1 MASARGSS
9 KAVLGAALAV
19 SLLALASRAAA
30 QDDGP
35 AIPAVDPYT
44 KGDPAALETAG
55 YVSFGPFRWGDDV
68 TSERVASAL
77 GGETLLWVETA
88 HFRLG
93 SALEAYDFPVDR
105 VEKKRLEGELARL
118 KQRLPGIKA
127 KPKELDPWLRLHLFA
142 QRIEELYTDFQE
154 TFGLTDADPRPP
166 QPGGASA
173 LGAGPYLGMQDKF
186 SVLLVE
192 KRSTLARYTATFCGG
207 EWGDTFRFYFQ
218 KSGGLFAGL
227 SVESLGADLQDDL
240 TFQYAVAFILSHNL
254 YAGFRGYDGEGPTWW
269 QEGLGRWFA
278 RRIDE
283 RCLIYTAGE
292 GELLR
297 GEEEAR
303 WGPKVRAR
311 VENRAFPRIE
321 EMFAWEEPGG
331 WEYSRHMMTWSRVDF
346 VLHAEPE
353 RRRAF
358 LEALQEPAEV
368 ELAARPALVAERT
381 RRAFE
386 ALGYDPDDLSAF
398 DRDWA
403 AWVVERYP
411 RR

>member
-1 MASARGSS
+1 MRAG
-9 KAVLGAALAV
+9 LGAALAV
-19 SLLALASRAAA
+19 CLLGLASRAAA
-30 QDDGP
+30 QDDRP
-35 AIPAVDPYT
+35 AVPAVDPYT
-44 KGDPAALETAG
+44 KGDPAAIETAG
-55 YVSFGPFRWGDDV
+55 YVSFGPFRWGDDI

-93 SALEAYDFPVDR
+93 STLEAYDFPVDR
-105 VEKKRLEGELARL
+105 VEKKRLEAELARL
-118 KQRLPGIKA
+118 KERLPGIKS

-142 QRIEELYTDFQE
+142 QRIEELYADFHE
-154 TFGLTDADPRPP
+154 AFGLSDADPPHPRS
-166 QPGGASA
+166 GGASA
-173 LGAGPYLGMQDKF
+173 PGAGPYLGMQDKF

-192 KRSTLARYTATFCGG
+192 KRSTLARYTATFCGQ

-218 KSGGLFAGL
+218 ESGGLFAGL
-227 SVESLGADLQDDL
+227 SVESLGDLQNDL
-240 TFQYAVAFILSHNL
+240 TFHYAVTFILSQNL

-269 QEGLGRWFA
+269 QDGLGRWFA
-278 RRIDE
+278 RRVDE
-283 RCLIYTAGE
+283 RCLIYTAAE

-297 GEEEAR
+297 DEEEAR
-303 WGPKVRAR
+303 WEPKVRAR

-346 VLHAEPE
+346 VLHAEPL

-358 LEALQEPAEV
+358 LEALQEPAVV
-368 ELAARPALVAERT
+368 EPSARPALVAERT
-381 RRAFE
+381 RQAFQV
-386 ALGYDPDDLSAF
+386 LGYGPDELSAF

-403 AWVVERYP
+403 AWVVESYP